1 MIGMNIDAPTTRGDE
16 ATKPVSKRAEVAIKN
31 TGYSLSHPG
40 IRLCCSLLVNYFGNG
55 VI

>member
-31 TGYSLSHPG
+31 TA
-40 IRLCCSLLVNYFGNG
+40 ILCHTLGSVSAVLC
-55 VI
+55 